1 MGIFDNNSSQPIEPQ
16 YQPVMQTSPMS
27 QGMMNSQVSDTIASM
42 RWEVDPLVF
51 QLYRMLGGYEVTINE
66 KNEIVKKRDNKVQPL
81 MNDFG
86 IERVISLVRGVVN
99 PVTSLSNIDDEEANE
114 LIRQVLYAFIVDL
127 CLNQERWDVHDG
139 DKHTIMSIVKSVVF
153 MQYKRSVGGHE
164 SHNFRTQTFEQNVQ
178 QSYNQPQQQSGG
190 LFGFFRQ
197 QGKR

>member
-1 MGIFDNNSSQPIEPQ
+1 MGMFDSNPPVPSPEQ
-16 YQPVMQTSPMS
+16 YQPVMQTSPMP
-27 QGMMNSQVSDTIASM
+27 QGMMSNQMSEGIASM

-51 QLYRMLGGYEVTINE
+51 QLYRMLGGYEITIGEDN
-66 KNEIVKKRDNKVQPL
+66 KIIKKRESTIQPL

-114 LIRQVLYAFIVDL
+114 IIRQVMYDFICDL
-127 CLNQERWDVHDG
+127 CLNQDRWAVHDG
-139 DKHTIMSIVKSVVF
+139 DKSTIMSIVKSIVF

-178 QSYNQPQQQSGG
+178 QSYNQPQQSGGMIAG
-190 LFGFFRQ
+190 LFGLN
-197 QGKR
+197 KRR